1 MGRRKGRTIN
11 MNTNTLFASLLN
23 VPPERW
29 QDHGVRLL
37 AMSSG
42 GNMLVN
48 SFIASIRG
56 KRFYGFRKHEIRPDY
71 TFTGKQWFEV
81 ERI

>member
-1 MGRRKGRTIN
+1 
-11 MNTNTLFASLLN
+11 MNPKSLLQSLLN
-23 VPPERW
+23 VPGEQWRA
-29 QDHGVRLL
+29 HGVRLL

-48 SFIASIRG
+48 SFIASVRG
-56 KRFYGFRKHEIRPDY
+56 RRFYGFRKHEMRPDY

-81 ERI
+81 EAL